1 MITPRYHLAH
11 RRGRSVARWLFRNRT
26 RAFLDWR
33 VQSGG
38 GGRVNAEILKIRNGE
53 MKRKVFKQ
61 AAALASADGGDLRP
75 AHLLLALI
83 ESGDPVVF
91 D

>member
-1 MITPRYHLAH
+1 
-11 RRGRSVARWLFRNRT
+11 
-26 RAFLDWR
+26 
-33 VQSGG
+33 
-38 GGRVNAEILKIRNGE
+38 